1 MSTTQLITKIRT
13 LLSDNIATWVDTFTY
28 ENSAIFTLSEPN
40 VVSVSDVSVN
50 DTSSGVSYTYSS
62 SSNKVTLGSSASVG
76 DTIHIT
82 YTYYPNY
89 SDTELKNYFQAA
101 LVHLS
106 VNSYGDISYDSSSDE
121 FYPDL
126 EGGEENLIAIIAATL
141 IDPGNRTIRL
151 PDITI
156 SVPNDLP
163 TNQKITRYIASFKH
177 GSGGSNTGIFAI
189 V

>member
-1 MSTTQLITKIRT
+1 MSTTALITKIRT
-13 LLSDNIATWVDTFTY
+13 LLNDNLVSGSDVRTY
-28 ENSAIFTLSEPN
+28 TTSGTFTLSEPN
-40 VVSVSDVSVN
+40 VSTVTEVYVN
-50 DTSSGVSYTYSS
+50 DRSSNITHSFSS
-62 SSNKVTLGSSASVG
+62 VSNKVTIYGTVIAG
-76 DTIHIT
+76 DTVEID

-106 VNSYGDISYDSSSDE
+106 INGYGEISYDSITDA
-121 FYPDL
+121 FYPDI
-126 EGGEENLIAIIAATL
+126 EDNEENLIAIITATI

-163 TNQKITRYIASFKH
+163 TNQKISQYIASFKRGSAGTH
-177 GSGGSNTGIFAI
+177 GVFDII
-189 V
+189 P